1 LGEKMMNRRS
11 FFKFLPVAPVVLI
24 TEGAR
29 AVTADQ
35 APENPYNTLALA
47 ANKKSVSESGGP
59 VSEAVWSKSVSIAVG
74 EDGKLWVRSKNEEW
88 RRVVTE

>member
-1 LGEKMMNRRS
+1 MMNRRS

-29 AVTADQ
+29 AATADQ
-35 APENPYNTLALA
+35 APPNNPISHLQLNLYHKPVHQPGWFTNPVPDMNRA
-47 ANKKSVSESGGP
+47 VSMS
-59 VSEAVWSKSVSIAVG
+59 VG